1 MDWLDN
7 YPTNRVFYPGEYYHI
22 LHQINQ
28 DYAYNEYYSY
38 VSSSHRTNSPSSEH
52 TDNPSFSPVK
62 RKRLTPVS
70 DWDSMDETF
79 NQLVQD
85 IQSGDFFKTLYN
97 EHAGDKSIPDSAS
110 AVIKQPPPSA
120 KTYYTIEDPVD
131 TIADLISIVDKYD
144 TDRDYNIDVGKL
156 RNIRAELVELDSM
169 VGMVALKR
177 SVLDQLVY
185 FIQGLNTS
193 ETGQGDFKHTVI
205 YGPPGT
211 GKTEIAKIIGKMY
224 SKLGIL
230 KNNVFKKATRNDLV
244 AGYLGQTAIKTK
256 NLIQDCLGGVL
267 FIDEAYS
274 LSNSDRLDSFAKECI
289 DTLCEALSDHKDDL
303 MVIVAGYEKE
313 LEEHFFQSNPG
324 LNSRFVWRF
333 KVDSYTP
340 LEMSHIFRKK
350 VGDAGWKL
358 LNETVADAKWFEKN
372 KKSFLHFGRDMEILF
387 FYSKIRHSRRVF
399 GKPAETQR
407 TLTPDD
413 VERGL
418 GLFLENAKLPD
429 DRYRRLMESL
439 YI

>member
-38 VSSSHRTNSPSSEH
+38 VSSSHRTNSPSSED
-52 TDNPSFSPVK
+52 TDNRTVSPVK

-70 DWDSMDETF
+70 DWDNIDETF

-97 EHAGDKSIPDSAS
+97 EHAVDKSPSDSAT
-110 AVIKQPPPSA
+110 AVIQQPPPSA
-120 KTYYTIEDPVD
+120 KTVYTIDDPVE

-144 TDRDYNIDVGKL
+144 TDRDYNIDVVKL

-274 LSNSDRLDSFAKECI
+274 LSNSDRLDSFSKECI

-303 MVIVAGYEKE
+303 MVIIAGYEKE

-358 LNETVADAKWFEKN
+358 LDETVADAKWFEKH

-399 GKPAETQR
+399 GKPDDIHR
-407 TLTPDD
+407 TLTKDD
-413 VERGL
+413 VEQGL
-418 GLFLENAKLPD
+418 TVFLENAKRPD
-429 DRYRRLMESL
+429 DSYRRLMESL